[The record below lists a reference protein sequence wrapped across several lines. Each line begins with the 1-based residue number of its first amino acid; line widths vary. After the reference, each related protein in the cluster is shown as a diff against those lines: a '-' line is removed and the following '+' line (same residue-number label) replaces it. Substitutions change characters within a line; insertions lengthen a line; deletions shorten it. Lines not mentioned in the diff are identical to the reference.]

1 MIIAPAAPRS
11 EHPAAA
17 GSRGGRSAFGALART
32 VADDANSVAER
43 QFWIAGVYFASLLL
57 LFIPGVTV
65 EYRWPVVIGSVVI
78 AAATV
83 GAFALRGIQTPPPV
97 AMLIP
102 LVDILAIGFLRA
114 GTGGYSSIF
123 TIMMVLPVLSLGIER
138 GRWPVLI
145 GGPVTVFALSLP
157 VFNDPQAFGGGQWIR
172 LLYTPF
178 MLGLLCLSVNELTRR
193 LRLRIQ
199 AVRALQQEQESLLSA
214 VEDQVEITAAASN
227 LLRESSDQLSST
239 INAVT
244 EQSII
249 ATDRSGRIEIFNSGA
264 QKMLGIAA
272 HDVIGRPITQFHR
285 SDELVLRDDD
295 IPTDPRGGE
304 PDRATNPFVA
314 LIGGVSSGAPRR
326 GDWTYVTRTGDELR
340 VHLAITQRYDAAHEV
355 DGYLFVATDVT
366 QDRAQAKVREEFVT
380 QLSNE
385 LSSPLAALLAQLQR
399 VNDDPQHRLSAEQ
412 LENLDA
418 IERNAN
424 RLARVVSDLT
434 FTADVEA
441 GRFPLT
447 EREVDLRETLA
458 VAVRAAGEQ
467 ADAKGVRLELV
478 HGTEP
483 VAVLGDPCRLGQ
495 AVDNLIGNAVKFTPA
510 GGRVAVTLNA
520 EVDEE
525 HPKAFICVSDTG
537 VGIPADELD
546 RLFGRFFRASTA
558 TKFAVPGVGLGL
570 SITQAIAHAHRG
582 VVRVASTVGEGTC
595 CTLELPLL
603 VPTGSVRR

>member
-1 MIIAPAAPRS
+1 MIIAPTALLS
-11 EHPAAA
+11 EGPTAA
-17 GSRGGRSAFGALART
+17 GSRGGRRAFGALSRT

-65 EYRWPVVIGSVVI
+65 EYPWPVVIGSVVI
-78 AAATV
+78 AAVTV
-83 GAFALRGIQTPPPV
+83 GAFALRGVQTPPPV
-97 AMLIP
+97 AMLVP

-145 GGPVTVFALSLP
+145 GGPVTVFALALP
-157 VFNDPQAFGGGQWIR
+157 VFYDPQAFSGGQWIR
-172 LLYTPF
+172 LLYTPV

-199 AVRALQQEQESLLSA
+199 AVKALQQEQESLLSA
-214 VEDQVEITAAASN
+214 VEDQVEITTAASN
-227 LLRESSDQLSST
+227 LLHESSDQLGST
-239 INAVT
+239 IDAVT
-244 EQSII
+244 EQAII

-264 QKMLGIAA
+264 QRMLGIAA

-295 IPTDPRGGE
+295 IPTDARGGE

-314 LIGGVSSGAPRR
+314 LIGGVSGGGPRR

-385 LSSPLAALLAQLQR
+385 LNSPLADLLAQLKR

-412 LENLDA
+412 LGNLDA

-441 GRFPLT
+441 GRFPLI

-458 VAVRAAGEQ
+458 VAVRAAGAH
-467 ADAKGVRLELV
+467 ADAKGIRLELGC
-478 HGTEP
+478 GTEP

-520 EVDEE
+520 EVDED
-525 HPKAFICVSDTG
+525 HPRAFICVSDTG

-558 TKFAVPGVGLGL
+558 TKLAAPGVGLGL
-570 SITQAIAHAHRG
+570 SITQAIAHAHHG

-603 VPTGSVRR
+603 VPAGSIGR